1 MDIKTIQAEFGK
13 ECECEND
20 VIMQCIIKTK
30 EMQNALKIL
39 GVDISK
45 CYDLNYIYTYFL
57 LKLNDTK
64 NEKNKIEIEKLR
76 LGIKGD

>member
-57 LKLNDTK
+57 LKLIAPSENS
-64 NEKNKIEIEKLR
+64 LGAFYR
-76 LGIKGD
+76 LFYSCKH